1 MRFLLLTFAL
11 TALTQL
17 AGAAPVPK
25 EVLKKFPNYY
35 PLELGNEWL
44 YQIGGENQV
53 LVVVTAA
60 DKKDGV
66 QTGTLETKANGM
78 TIASE
83 KMRIDA
89 TGVYRTHINKQEID
103 PPILLLKFGIRDE
116 TEWATKCKIGDA
128 TVDFVFKLEG
138 LEEIKT
144 PAGDYKAVKVT
155 GTGDIAGTNSS
166 TTYLFADGVGI
177 VKLSYVAG
185 DRQNTLELKKFTPGP
200 VKK

>member
-1 MRFLLLTFAL
+1 MRFLLLALAL

-44 YQIGGENQV
+44 YSVGENEV
-53 LVVVTAA
+53 TVVVTAA

-66 QTGTLETKANGM
+66 QTGTLETKVNGK
-78 TIASE
+78 TVASE

-89 TGVYRTHINKQEID
+89 TGVCRTHVNQQEID
-103 PPILLLKFGIRDE
+103 PPVLLLKFGIQDE
-116 TEWATKCKIGDA
+116 TEWATKCKVGKA
-128 TVDFVFKLEG
+128 FLDFVFKLEG

-144 PAGDYKAVKVT
+144 PAGDYKTVKVT
-155 GTGDIAGTNSS
+155 GTGEIAGTN
-166 TTYLFADGVGI
+166 TQTANHFADGVGI
-177 VKLSYVAG
+177 VKISYTIDV
-185 DRQNTLELKKFTPGP
+185 NEVTMELKKFTPGP

>member
-1 MRFLLLTFAL
+1 MRFLLLTFAW
-11 TALTQL
+11 TALSQL
-17 AGAAPVPK
+17 ASAAPVPK
-25 EVLKKFPNYY
+25 EVLKKFPDYY

-44 YQIGGENQV
+44 YQIGGSEIT
-53 LVVVTAA
+53 VVVTAA

-66 QTGTLETKANGM
+66 QTGTLETKAQGK

-89 TGVYRTHINKQEID
+89 TGVYRTHINAQEIT
-103 PPILLLKFGIRDE
+103 PPVLILKFGIRDE
-116 TEWATKCKIGDA
+116 TEWATKSKVGDA

-138 LEEIKT
+138 LEEVKT
-144 PAGDYKAVKVT
+144 PAGDYKAVRVS
-155 GTGDIAGTNSS
+155 GAGDLAGTDSS
-166 TTYLFADGVGI
+166 TSYLFADGVGV

-185 DRQNTLELKKFTPGP
+185 GREAVMELKKFTPGP